1 MRSPAVL
8 KLIESLDA
16 FVDHEAAFEEYLYK
30 EEADATAEKYELRR
44 RAFHRIHPKV
54 CMETAERCWN

>member
-8 KLIESLDA
+8 KLVESLDA
-16 FVDHEAAFEEYLYK
+16 FIDHEPVFEEYLYK
-30 EEADATAEKYELRR
+30 EEADAIAEKCELRR

-54 CMETAERCWN
+54 CIEAVGRCWN